1 VIHADKLRPYR
12 GPWPIPQ
19 DPEPPGDRLQVD
31 VEDLPYGE
39 GALLPD
45 PDPPCLYVDPE
56 VPIPVEEF
64 RHPTEQE
71 IEYVGRSFMDDDGTV
86 LQLYHI
92 SYDHHRKA
100 MIGYCKVTGH
110 IDSNVRPN
118 LRDGRWY
125 SLAETLQMIQLHPR
139 DGTLGEVERAKQ
151 LTRYGELGRYTDEA
165 VRRCEDLESDDDL
178 ESSTD
183 APA

>member
-1 VIHADKLRPYR
+1 MEELPYR
-12 GPWPIPQ
+12 
-19 DPEPPGDRLQVD
+19 
-31 VEDLPYGE
+31 E

-56 VPIPVEEF
+56 IPIPAEEF
-64 RHPTEQE
+64 RQPTAQE

-92 SYDHHRKA
+92 SYDHQRRA

-110 IDSNVRPN
+110 IDPDIQPN

-125 SLAETLQMIQLHPR
+125 SLAETLQMIQLHPM
-139 DGTLGEVERAKQ
+139 DGVSGEEERARQ
-151 LTRYGELGRYTDEA
+151 LVRYGELGRYTDEA
-165 VRRCEDLESDDDL
+165 VHRCAELESEDDDIG
-178 ESSTD
+178 EASTD
-183 APA
+183 VLT